1 MFSVGL
7 WSNPLLLW
15 GIAFELAFTAAV
27 IYVPW
32 LQDVFGTAALTPAQL
47 VVILPFPF
55 AVWGADELVRL
66 LRRRSARPLTVRT
79 DASADRIGS

>member
-1 MFSVGL
+1 M
-7 WSNPLLLW
+7 LLW

-55 AVWGADELVRL
+55 AVWG
-66 LRRRSARPLTVRT
+66 RRRTRPPAQAAFGPPSDSAHRCLGGQDRVMTQIPHG
-79 DASADRIGS
+79 SA